1 MVRAIALMGL
11 AILFLAISDSLRH
24 SVWVGITAL
33 VGGLEQ
39 YSPFSYVALVIA
51 IIIGFLFF
59 LRAASVQR

>member
-1 MVRAIALMGL
+1 MVRAIALTGL
-11 AILFLAISDSLRH
+11 AVLFLSISPSLRH
-24 SVWVGITAL
+24 TVWAGITAM

-51 IIIGFLFF
+51 IVIGFLFF